1 MVHFPKFSKDFLLKF
16 RMFIHIIPDLQHLTI
31 WLKQFAQK
39 QSMEANCSKLS
50 VLILLTKLTSFHFTD
65 LPAHANVLLI
75 ATRNTW
81 SKSIRF
87 FLSFCFCFTLN
98 LCIYNLFADLLLLH
112 NHRHYHSIIIF
123 SIITITSIIS
133 TIIVIIS
140 YITVITLLTATQS
153 ELRCTSHNLPF
164 V

>member
-75 ATRNTW
+75 AIRNTW

-87 FLSFCFCFTLN
+87 FPFFLFLFYPQFMHIQPICKSLVTTQSSSLSQHHYLQ
-98 LCIYNLFADLLLLH
+98 YH
-112 NHRHYHSIIIF
+112 HHHQHHHRHYLIYYSDHIAD
-123 SIITITSIIS
+123 
-133 TIIVIIS
+133 S
-140 YITVITLLTATQS
+140 YAIRIAL
-153 ELRCTSHNLPF
+153 H
-164 V
+164 